1 MMILIAPVINEQ
13 IYVNRKNTHS
23 INVQLMCESDMR
35 ISNAVIQYPGG
46 VHDSR

>member
-1 MMILIAPVINEQ
+1 MMILIAPVFNED

-23 INVQLMCESDMR
+23 INIQLMSM
-35 ISNAVIQYPGG
+35 SNAVIQYPGG